1 MMKALRKLATGV
13 GHVEL
18 AEVDVPTLEDDEV
31 LMKVYA
37 NGICGSDL
45 LIQDDKH
52 FYKSPVTLGHEY
64 SGVIEVVGSKVSRY
78 KAGDRIVADIETR
91 TGWLGVTR
99 DGAMASY
106 MSIPEA
112 QVYRYPDGFP
122 LDYAAFT
129 EPVVATIHA
138 MQERNNVKAGDFVV
152 IVGPGPM
159 GLLGVQF
166 ARIRG
171 ARAVALIGLR
181 ADEARLQIGKK
192 VGADYVL
199 YSEDDPAE
207 AIMDLT
213 NGRGADFVL
222 ECSASEKGVQHA
234 IDCARRAPEGRGGK
248 GVISFISLWGKPIT
262 INADPISLFQLN
274 IGGAWSWNG
283 SESWERAVDLISRR
297 VFDLDSL
304 LTGRYPLDDWDQ
316 AFDNL
321 RNKRDVKAF
330 IYPNG
335 IGWA

>member
-1 MMKALRKLATGV
+1 MKALRKVASGV

-18 AEVDVPTLEDDEV
+18 TEVNLPTLEDDEV

-52 FYKSPVTLGHEY
+52 FYKAPVTLGHEY
-64 SGVIEVVGSKVSRY
+64 AGIVEAVGPKVRRVNV
-78 KAGDRIVADIETR
+78 GDRIVSDIETR

-99 DGAMASY
+99 DGAMASH
-106 MSIPEA
+106 MSVPEA

-122 LDYAAFT
+122 LHYAAFT

-138 MQERNNVKAGDFVV
+138 MQERNDVKAGDFVAV
-152 IVGPGPM
+152 IGPGPM

-166 ARIRG
+166 AKVRG
-171 ARAVALIGLR
+171 ARAVALVGLR

-192 VGADYVL
+192 VGADYIL
-199 YSEDDPAE
+199 YSEEKPAD
-207 AIMDLT
+207 AILELT
-213 NGRGADFVL
+213 GGRGADFVL
-222 ECSASEKGVQHA
+222 ECSASEMGVQHA
-234 IDCARRAPEGRGGK
+234 IECARRSPEGRGGR
-248 GVISFISLWGKPIT
+248 GVISFISLWGRPIT

-283 SESWERAVDLISRR
+283 SESWERAVNLISRR

-304 LTGRYPLDDWDQ
+304 LTGHYTLDDWDK
-316 AFDNL
+316 AFDSL

-335 IGWA
+335 LDWA